1 MSLGLKLTSATA
13 AAHVR
18 TMWDLVQVV
27 LLLYLFIIV
36 PVRVAFDVN
45 IDAESPAFW
54 LDVCVD
60 IYFVVVRYR

>member
-1 MSLGLKLTSATA
+1 VSLGLKTVSATV

-18 TMWDLVQVV
+18 TTWDLVQVV

-36 PVRVAFDVN
+36 PLRVAFD
-45 IDAESPAFW
+45 IDIVAGSPSFW

-60 IYFVVVRYR
+60 IYFITVRNL

>member
-1 MSLGLKLTSATA
+1 
-13 AAHVR
+13 
-18 TMWDLVQVV
+18 MWDLVQVV